1 MERKIFITRRLEQ
14 SVVYVMSEYKLYLKL
29 LAAGET
35 YAIFISKRLLLRT
48 VLPFWTLLFA
58 IFMIPNPVFFAMV
71 GIPSLILFAIYLVD
85 LYHYWKACNISKSAY
100 TVFHVSAILLL
111 RIITAILIALLE
123 AIWILCF

>member
-1 MERKIFITRRLEQ
+1 MCIARRLEQ

-48 VLPFWTLLFA
+48 VLPFWVLLFA
-58 IFMIPNPVFFAMV
+58 IFMIPNLVFFAMV

-85 LYHYWKACNISKSAY
+85 LYHCWKACNISKSAY
-100 TVFHVSAILLL
+100 TVFHVSAILIL
-111 RIITAILIALLE
+111 RIITAILIELLE

>member
-1 MERKIFITRRLEQ
+1 M
-14 SVVYVMSEYKLYLKL
+14 MSEYWLYLRL

-35 YAIFISKRLLLRT
+35 YSVFISKRLLMRT
-48 VLPFWTLLFA
+48 VLPFWVLFFVV
-58 IFMIPNPVFFAMV
+58 FMIPNPVFFAMV

-100 TVFHVSAILLL
+100 TVFHVSAILIL

>member
-1 MERKIFITRRLEQ
+1 
-14 SVVYVMSEYKLYLKL
+14 MSEYRLYLRM

-35 YAIFISKRLLLRT
+35 YSIFISKRLLLRT
-48 VLPFWTLLFA
+48 VLPFWVLLFA

-100 TVFHVSAILLL
+100 AIFHVSTILVL
-111 RIITAILIALLE
+111 RIITAILMKLSE
-123 AIWILCF
+123 VIWTLCF